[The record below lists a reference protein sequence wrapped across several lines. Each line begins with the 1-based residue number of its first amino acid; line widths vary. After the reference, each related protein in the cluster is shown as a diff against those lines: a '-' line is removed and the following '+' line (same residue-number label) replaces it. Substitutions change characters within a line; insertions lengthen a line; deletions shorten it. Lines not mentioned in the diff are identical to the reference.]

1 MNSEKVKNQ
10 NNLEDEE
17 SLEKDPIE
25 LKRAKEVIQ
34 FFGKAFSLLKV
45 YPRDNPSVKNS
56 INIFIEKMKEFLD
69 EYEELKITIE
79 EFSFSFN
86 GEIIFQDE
94 EKKKSLPF
102 LFFKDGMRELS
113 FHKGLEREE
122 LQDLL
127 EIIKENSDLP
137 HEDSDIVN
145 SLWEKDYPNILYFA
159 LDEFLESDIGGVEG
173 EIGFSIDKQE
183 FSKGTINLT
192 PEDIKE
198 VHKRSQALGVHVE
211 KEDEEGERKH
221 QDSSSFVSQFASISE
236 GEIPEIDYM
245 LSNSR
250 EPSRISELVTLIF
263 EVFFLEETKEQFAAT
278 LNVLEQCHQEGLH
291 KAEFAFASS
300 ILSQMEELRE
310 MLSGQSE
317 EKCKLLD
324 NLLRKIKDESSLT
337 TMKKLFLGGRI
348 VDLDSF
354 FQYLTLIGPKTIPL
368 IGALWEDIKD
378 PLVRLKASN
387 FLCEIGQED
396 LDSLVRIVQ
405 DNKVSLTKEVIAI
418 LAKIGDRKVIPHLE
432 NFVSFKNKAI
442 KLETI
447 KTLGKIEDETSNQIL
462 LKFLSDED
470 EEVRTVALMN
480 LRYLGDKTALD
491 SVMKL
496 ALDKNFNKKRVTEK
510 KAILHFLART
520 RSEEVYPFFQNI
532 LKKSTILAK
541 SKIDETRLCAVS
553 ALEIMATPK
562 AKEILKEGTQLRNK
576 MIRQVCKLILR
587 KMAALGESDKN
598 IKGEHHV

>member
-1 MNSEKVKNQ
+1 MKSEKVKNP

-17 SLEKDPIE
+17 NLEKNSTE
-25 LKRAKEVIQ
+25 LKRVKEVLQ
-34 FFGKAFSLLKV
+34 FFGKAFSLMKV

-56 INIFIEKMKEFLD
+56 INIFVEKMKEFLD

-79 EFSFSFN
+79 EFSFSLN

-122 LQDLL
+122 LQDFL
-127 EIIKENSDLP
+127 EIIKENSNLP
-137 HEDSDIVN
+137 PEDSDIVN

-159 LDEFLESDIGGVEG
+159 LDEFLESDIGGVGG
-173 EIGFSIDKQE
+173 EIGFSTDKQE
-183 FSKGTINLT
+183 FSQGTINMT

-211 KEDEEGERKH
+211 KEDEEGEGKH
-221 QDSSSFVSQFASISE
+221 HDSSSVVSQFASISN

-250 EPSRISELVTLIF
+250 ESSRLSELVTLIF

-278 LNVLEQCHQEGLH
+278 LNVLEQCHQEVLH
-291 KAEFAFASS
+291 KADFSFASS
-300 ILSQMEELRE
+300 ILNRMDELKE
-310 MLSGQSE
+310 ILSGQSE
-317 EKCKLLD
+317 EKHKLLD

-337 TMKKLFLGGRI
+337 TLKELFFGGRI

-368 IGALWEDIKD
+368 ISDIWEDIKD
-378 PLVRLKASN
+378 PLVHLKASN
-387 FLCEIGQED
+387 FLYEIGQED
-396 LDSLVRIVQ
+396 LDTLVSIGH
-405 DNKVSLTKEVIAI
+405 DDKVSLTREIIAI
-418 LAKIGDRKVIPHLE
+418 LAKIGDKKVIPHLK
-432 NFVSFKNKAI
+432 NFINFKNKSI
-442 KLETI
+442 RLETI
-447 KTLGKIEDETSNQIL
+447 KALGKIEDETSNQIL

-480 LRYLGDKTALD
+480 LKYSGEKTALD

-496 ALDKNFNKKRVTEK
+496 ALDKDFSKKSITEK
-510 KAILHFLART
+510 KAILQFLADT
-520 RSEEVYPFFQNI
+520 QNEEVYPFLQVI
-532 LKKSTILAK
+532 LKKSTILSK
-541 SKIDETRLCAVS
+541 SKMDETRLCAVS
-553 ALEIMATPK
+553 ALEAMATPK

-576 MIRQVCKLILR
+576 IIRQACKLSLR
-587 KMAALGESDKN
+587 KIAASDESK
-598 IKGEHHV
+598 KEY